1 MAMSKIQPVLLLFVS
16 LFFLPALCSID
27 YEYCDKSGYDFG
39 NVSYVDIT
47 PNPVGKE
54 DKATLMIF
62 GFAKN
67 SIHGGYVGVSV
78 KAGESTYNVAR
89 YPLCVL
95 VPGCYIKAESKF
107 FLPLK
112 NLPHHFIEDESK
124 NVYSIKLVD
133 TDVGLIE
140 APIVRMCVEFELPT
154 SAPTLISA

>member
-1 MAMSKIQPVLLLFVS
+1 CYTTLFLKIQKKKEAFPCRRSTGRSMAMSKIQPVLLLFVS

-95 VPGCYIKAESKF
+95 
-107 FLPLK
+107 
-112 NLPHHFIEDESK
+112 DESK

>member
-1 MAMSKIQPVLLLFVS
+1 MLYNFVSQNTEKLFLLEGQQADPWRYLLFVS
-16 LFFLPALCSID
+16 LLFLPALYSID

-67 SIHGGYVGVSV
+67 SIYGGYVGVSV
-78 KAGESTYNVAR
+78 KAGDTTYNVAR

-95 VPGCYIKAESKF
+95 VSGCSIKA
-107 FLPLK
+107 
-112 NLPHHFIEDESK
+112 
-124 NVYSIKLVD
+124 
-133 TDVGLIE
+133 
-140 APIVRMCVEFELPT
+140 
-154 SAPTLISA
+154 